1 MNFKNIEKAM
11 SQGDTQNRGDI
22 IILPYECY
30 VWHCSELQKEKK
42 ANQQPSI
49 RKLICIAYLNQ
60 PFLLKNKNIQTAI
73 VAIMPNKVK

>member
-11 SQGDTQNRGDI
+11 SHGDTQNKGDI

-49 RKLICIAYLNQ
+49 RS
-60 PFLLKNKNIQTAI
+60 
-73 VAIMPNKVK
+73 